1 MSNDYAKGFK
11 DGFAAGLEEGK
22 KLIEEQWRLDK
33 IAELEKTL
41 PKTVTRLDDYV
52 FGSTG
57 YCSVCGKYFG
67 NNAWGYVCN
76 HTNCPTRAVA
86 HSTGAT
92 GAIGSTY
99 KPEYPMGAV
108 GPAGSFSTMNDQ
120 Y

>member
-11 DGFAAGLEEGK
+11 EGFAAGLEEGK
-22 KLIEEQWRLDK
+22 KLSAPK
-33 IAELEKTL
+33 ITSI
-41 PKTVTRLDDYV
+41 
-52 FGSTG
+52 GSVSACG
-57 YCSVCGKYFG
+57 VCGKYFG

-86 HSTGAT
+86 YSTGAT

-120 Y
+120 YELGN

>member
-1 MSNDYAKGFK
+1 MMPFIDIVEWDTEESMSNDYAKGFK
-11 DGFAAGLEEGK
+11 EGFAAGLEEGK
-22 KLIEEQWRLDK
+22 KLSAQK
-33 IAELEKTL
+33 IASI
-41 PKTVTRLDDYV
+41 
-52 FGSTG
+52 GSLSACG
-57 YCSVCGKYFG
+57 LCGKYFG

-76 HTNCPTRAVA
+76 HTNCPTRAIA

-99 KPEYPMGAV
+99 KPEYPTGAV

>member
-11 DGFAAGLEEGK
+11 EGFAAGLEEGK
-22 KLIEEQWRLDK
+22 KLSAQK
-33 IAELEKTL
+33 IASI
-41 PKTVTRLDDYV
+41 
-52 FGSTG
+52 GSLSACG
-57 YCSVCGKYFG
+57 LCGKYFG

-76 HTNCPTRAVA
+76 HTNCPTRAIA

-99 KPEYPMGAV
+99 KPEYPTGAV

>member
-11 DGFAAGLEEGK
+11 EGFAAGLEEGK
-22 KLIEEQWRLDK
+22 KLSSPK
-33 IAELEKTL
+33 ITSI
-41 PKTVTRLDDYV
+41 
-52 FGSTG
+52 GSLSACG
-57 YCSVCGKYFG
+57 VCGKYFG

-86 HSTGAT
+86 YSTGAT

-108 GPAGSFSTMNDQ
+108 GPTGSYSTMADTYELGN
-120 Y
+120 